1 MSKYLLA
8 LDQGTTSSRA
18 ILFDLKG
25 KIVSSA
31 QYEFRQIY
39 PGAGYVEHDP
49 FDILETQKQAAADV
63 LKRAEIQ
70 PGDIAAI
77 GVTNQR
83 ETTIV
88 WDKATGHPV
97 YNAIVWQC
105 RRTAPLCETL
115 IAEGWSDYVQK
126 TTGLLIDAYFSGTKI
141 RYILDHIENGQ
152 QRAEAGELLFGTVDT
167 WLIWNLTGEHVTDY
181 SNASR
186 TMLFDI
192 HTLDYDDK
200 LLARLNIPRCMLPK
214 ALPSS
219 HVYGTV
225 QPHILGLEALGGV
238 PLAGAA
244 GDQQAALFGQAC
256 FETGM
261 AKCTYGTG
269 GFLMMNTGIT
279 PIESKNRLLT
289 TIAWGIGDRV
299 EYALEGSIFNAGSAI
314 KWLRDDLGLI
324 SSARE
329 VDTLAESVPNAG
341 GAYFVSAF
349 TGLGAPHW
357 DMYARGAM
365 LGLTRGTTKA
375 HFARAVLEGIA
386 FQIRDLVETMEK
398 DAGVTLCEL
407 KVDGGASVSNIMM
420 QIQSDL
426 LGARVNRPKC
436 VESTALGAACL
447 AGLAV
452 GVFQSTKDIADQWES
467 ERVFFPQ
474 IDQME
479 REGLLS
485 GWRRALSR
493 AKDWEEK

>member
-115 IAEGWSDYVQK
+115 IAEGWSEHVQK

-152 QRAEAGELLFGTVDT
+152 QRAENGELLFGTVDT

-269 GFLMMNTGIT
+269 GFLMMNTGTT

-299 EYALEGSIFNAGSAI
+299 EYALEGSIFIAGAAI
-314 KWLRDDLGLI
+314 QWLRDGLKLI
-324 SSARE
+324 EASADSE
-329 VDTLAESVPNAG
+329 YFAAKVPDAG
-341 GAYFVSAF
+341 GVYVVPAFV
-349 TGLGAPHW
+349 GLGAPYW
-357 DMYARGAM
+357 NMKARGAIF
-365 LGLTRGTTKA
+365 GLTRGAGKPHLIRATLESLAYQTKD
-375 HFARAVLEGIA
+375 VLTAMEADSGI
-386 FQIRDLVETMEK
+386 
-398 DAGVTLCEL
+398 TLQSL
-407 KVDGGASVSNIMM
+407 KVDGGATVNNLLM
-420 QIQSDL
+420 QFQADI
-426 LGARVNRPKC
+426 LGTAVERPDIT
-436 VESTALGAACL
+436 ETTAMGAAYL
-447 AGLAV
+447 AGLAT
-452 GVFQSTKDIADQWES
+452 GFWPSREELKKQW
-467 ERVFFPQ
+467 R
-474 IDQME
+474 IDRRFEPAMDAPL
-479 REGLLS
+479 REKLCR
-485 GWRRALSR
+485 GWNKAVQRSL
-493 AKDWEEK
+493 DWDD